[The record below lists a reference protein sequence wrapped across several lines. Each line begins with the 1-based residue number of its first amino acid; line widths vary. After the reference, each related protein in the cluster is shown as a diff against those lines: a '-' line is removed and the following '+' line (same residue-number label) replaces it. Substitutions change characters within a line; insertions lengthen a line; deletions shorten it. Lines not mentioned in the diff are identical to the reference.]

1 MRADD
6 ATREQDAQLARLSE
20 RVLAMLRSRVDS
32 ASQAVH
38 AARGHLAADG
48 PRTLGAWKTFTDSEM
63 AAVDRGVVGLGYIER
78 VRRDQIP
85 ALEARLAAEGAVGVR
100 SEEHTSELQ
109 SH

>member
-1 MRADD
+1 M
-6 ATREQDAQLARLSE
+6 ATPDLPPPRRLSWEWVLPVLTLVFSLALTAGAYRLGTDSVAREQDAQLARLSE

-63 AAVDRGVVGLGYIER
+63 AEIGRAHV
-78 VRRDQIP
+78 
-85 ALEARLAAEGAVGVR
+85 
-100 SEEHTSELQ
+100 
-109 SH
+109 